1 VVLVAIE
8 QPIETSTPAG
18 RCFPQMLG
26 VFAAFEAAIRRERQM
41 EGVAKAKA
49 EGAFKGRKSSIDAT
63 RVREL
68 AASRMDETAIAK
80 ELVVSRAS
88 VYRLI
93 GRNRT
98 TVVAIARPTNC
109 RLTQRDRDND
119 GAFFALPTCSRGSES
134 VRPTAP
140 SERIQSHR
148 SCLEIKSKF
157 VP

>member
-1 VVLVAIE
+1 MVLVAIE

-18 RCFPQMLG
+18 RCFLQMLG
-26 VFAAFEAAIRRERQM
+26 VFAAFETAIRRERQM
-41 EGVAKAKA
+41 EGSAKAKA
-49 EGAFKGRKSSIDAT
+49 EGAFKGRKPPIDAT

-80 ELVVSRAS
+80 ELRVSQAS

-98 TVVAIARPTNC
+98 TVVAIARPTSC
-109 RLTQRDRDND
+109 CLTQRNRDKD
-119 GAFFALPTCSRGSES
+119 GVVFALPTYSRGSES